1 MAGWVGKPF
10 TGERTQKDGQVW
22 GDEGVGTG
30 SSMLGLSRR
39 GGSFT
44 PGCTVFDSPQSGPP
58 SALKL
63 PFEGPTS
70 VQSEGG
76 GARPASQ
83 CPGADSDEPW
93 PPCHL
98 RVTSNDFYPGLSLQA
113 PALSSTPYS
122 ALLLLAWPSHHQHL
136 KALITPCPAPQEEY
150 PVSPL
155 PHKPHPAQPGGQ
167 RVELSSPTPSRIWS

>member
-1 MAGWVGKPF
+1 MGKPF

-39 GGSFT
+39 GGSFA
-44 PGCTVFDSPQSGPP
+44 PRCIVSDSQQRGPP
-58 SALKL
+58 SPLKL
-63 PFEGPTS
+63 PFAGPKS
-70 VQSEGG
+70 VQSEGR

-83 CPGADSDEPW
+83 CPEADSDEPW

-98 RVTSNDFYPGLSLQA
+98 RVTPSDFCPGLSLQA
-113 PALSSTPYS
+113 PALSSTPHP
-122 ALLLLAWPSHHQHL
+122 ALLRLAWSSNHQHL
-136 KALITPCPAPQEEY
+136 KALITPRPAPQEEY

-155 PHKPHPAQPGGQ
+155 P
-167 RVELSSPTPSRIWS
+167 